1 MFGSSKRESFIRDA
15 VSIFKE
21 NTLVGLDINQ
31 ICTNLNNNQIPSNME
46 LLSMRLSELKIRT
59 DNLNPPSQKYS
70 MIPVKISILI
80 MMNSSCLKILSEAIK
95 LKQADNKIEYN
106 QKIADFMKK
115 TGKASSKE
123 NELAQLFG
131 ELKNKGKW

>member
-1 MFGSSKRESFIRDA
+1 MFGSSKRESFIREA

-21 NTLVGLDINQ
+21 NTMVGLDINQ
-31 ICTNLNNNQIPSNME
+31 IYTNLNNNQIPSNME

-106 QKIADFMKK
+106 QKIAEFVKK
-115 TGKASSKE
+115 TLKLSNKE